1 METFPHNPIK
11 SSNSKIIR
19 TNSLCMNK
27 NHFFS
32 SSDQDRI
39 LSRLPSGRQESIIRW
54 PTQSLSR
61 LHSLSATVLKSSR
74 AFRAF
79 TASENLSLTEREC
92 ACMCVK
98 EKFFPRSELW
108 YSDQQLNEP
117 SSWGYN
123 WIKKNSLKRLLHC
136 CSVPAQITHTL
147 LIRAYPLP
155 EVILFRKRLPLL
167 PPQIT
172 VQV

>member
-1 METFPHNPIK
+1 
-11 SSNSKIIR
+11 
-19 TNSLCMNK
+19 MNK

-32 SSDQDRI
+32 SSDQDKI
-39 LSRLPSGRQESIIRW
+39 LSWLPSRRQESIIRW

-61 LHSLSATVLKSSR
+61 LHSLNYRYSYRKQQSFQSFYCIWKFESGR
-74 AFRAF
+74 K
-79 TASENLSLTEREC
+79 REC

-98 EKFFPRSELW
+98 EKFFPRSDLW
-108 YSDQQLNEP
+108 YSDQQLTEP
-117 SSWGYN
+117 SSRGYN